1 MMTNEPRRRDHR
13 HFLFSCALGL
23 AVGGLALAGG
33 RPGTALFSVVL
44 LAGFG
49 AVLAYSPTE
58 WATVQSP
65 TADERGTK
73 INEQA
78 MVVAYLAVVVVAVIG
93 FGVEM
98 YRGTAGPFTLICA
111 VGGATHG
118 GSIAFLRRRM

>member
-1 MMTNEPRRRDHR
+1 MTNEPRRRDHR
-13 HFLFSCALGL
+13 HFLFASVLGL

-33 RPGTALFSVVL
+33 RPGTALFSVAL

-58 WATVQSP
+58 WAAVQSSD
-65 TADERGTK
+65 ADERGNR

-78 MVVAYLAVVVVAVIG
+78 MVLAYLAVIVVAVVG
-93 FGVEM
+93 FGVEV
-98 YRGTAGPFTLICA
+98 YRGTTGPFTLICA

-118 GSIAFLRRRM
+118 GSIAVLRRRM